1 MPLTDAKLRALK
13 PKSAPYKIAD
23 AEGLHVLV
31 SRTGAR
37 LWRWAY
43 RFGGKQKALTLGQYP
58 DVSLLDARR
67 ARDDAR
73 RLLGQ
78 GTDPSQARKLD
89 RLKASNSARST
100 FKAVAEEWFALNE
113 TRWVK
118 TYSLRLR
125 GRLEGDLLPALGK
138 RPIAQIEPMEVL
150 DAIRKIEKS
159 PKSNAYCDEGKG
171 DASL

>member
-1 MPLTDAKLRALK
+1 MSLTDAKLRALK
-13 PKSAPYKIAD
+13 PKVTSYKVSD

-31 SRTGAR
+31 PVNGSK

-43 RFGGKQKALTLGQYP
+43 RFGGKQKVLALGHYP

-67 ARDDAR
+67 ARDDAK

-100 FKAVAEEWFALNE
+100 FKAVAECPPSGPM
-113 TRWVK
+113 RQK
-118 TYSLRLR
+118 R
-125 GRLEGDLLPALGK
+125 GF
-138 RPIAQIEPMEVL
+138 
-150 DAIRKIEKS
+150 S
-159 PKSNAYCDEGKG
+159 
-171 DASL
+171 